1 MVRIIPF
8 PADEEISD
16 KLFEPRDKYAILAV
30 GKNILSG
37 YADNVPN
44 LPRWSSFIS
53 GNLNLYDWE
62 LLLTGTLDFGERSP
76 LNAIDGI
83 AGTCK
88 GKGGVK
94 QIVRPK
100 DIVRSSL
107 ADVVSKYEKG
117 ELRNGS
123 YREVAKIWPGTTEV
137 LPEFRKAVKRFEG
150 VSDDNT
156 LTTVIVFSH
165 GEAET
170 IQMGSVRLS
179 YEGFLEELDKIR
191 GKKTV
196 FVYACHSGS
205 FLKKLRLHENR
216 KDYAAIASCE
226 ADNLSTNWN
235 DRELDDYLF
244 GHFSKGARLSDLEL
258 QPIDG
263 ATHGQRPKM
272 LRYFDCRLV

>member
-8 PADEEISD
+8 PTDEEISD
-16 KLFEPRDKYAILAV
+16 KLFEPKDKYAILAV
-30 GKNILSG
+30 GKNMLRG
-37 YADNVPN
+37 YDSVPN

-76 LNAIDGI
+76 LNALSGI
-83 AGTCK
+83 GGTYKDKAGVNHVVNP
-88 GKGGVK
+88 G
-94 QIVRPK
+94 
-100 DIVRSSL
+100 DIVRSNLVDSIC
-107 ADVVSKYEKG
+107 KYEEGK
-117 ELRNGS
+117 LPNGS

-137 LPEFRKAVKRFEG
+137 LPEFRKAVERFAEL
-150 VSDDNT
+150 SDDKT

-165 GEAET
+165 GEEKT

-179 YEGFLEELDKIR
+179 YDRFLKDLDKIN

-205 FLKKLRLHENR
+205 FLKKLRLHERR

-226 ADNLSTNWN
+226 ASNLSTNWN
-235 DRELDDYLF
+235 DRALDDYLF
-244 GHFSKGARLSDLEL
+244 RHFSKGARFSDLEL
-258 QPIDG
+258 QPING
-263 ATHGQRPKM
+263 AIHNQHPQM
-272 LRYFDCRLV
+272 LRYFDARLV